1 MMMFY
6 EFKCLFFS
14 SKFKIMHLPVIIQE
28 CRNVNIYIYILEI
41 INTFTA
47 IRQDEIKWQLQFRVQ
62 SIVLKLKRK
71 KN

>member
-1 MMMFY
+1 
-6 EFKCLFFS
+6 
-14 SKFKIMHLPVIIQE
+14 MHLPVIIQE
-28 CRNVNIYIYILEI
+28 CRNVNIYILEI

-47 IRQDEIKWQLQFRVQ
+47 IRQDDIKWQLQFRVQ